1 MWLRQ
6 IKIGSRLITA
16 FGLLGLVLLLQGLMS
31 LQTMSSMRVSSE
43 EIEKNTLPTLV
54 TLSSINLNVM
64 RARVFTF
71 RLLLAD
77 SAAERDKGLET
88 LRQIR
93 ENIKTDQKAGQPH
106 ECLKFVQLQPC

>member
-54 TLSSINLNVM
+54 TLSNINLNVM
-64 RARVFTF
+64 RATGRDHT
-71 RLLLAD
+71 LLTVGNFFV
-77 SAAERDKGLET
+77 SA
-88 LRQIR
+88 
-93 ENIKTDQKAGQPH
+93 
-106 ECLKFVQLQPC
+106 

>member
-43 EIEKNTLPTLV
+43 KLKKKPYRH
-54 TLSSINLNVM
+54 SSRY
-64 RARVFTF
+64 RASILT
-71 RLLLAD
+71 
-77 SAAERDKGLET
+77 
-88 LRQIR
+88 
-93 ENIKTDQKAGQPH
+93 
-106 ECLKFVQLQPC
+106 

>member
-43 EIEKNTLPTLV
+43 EIEKIPYQR
-54 TLSSINLNVM
+54 SSRC
-64 RARVFTF
+64 RASILT
-71 RLLLAD
+71 
-77 SAAERDKGLET
+77 
-88 LRQIR
+88 
-93 ENIKTDQKAGQPH
+93 
-106 ECLKFVQLQPC
+106 